1 MKTFLDAGVLIAAY
15 RGQPAIRKRA
25 LEILDESDREFVT
38 SDFVRLEIIPK
49 AVYHKRQD
57 EVAFYELIFSKAIS
71 VTTSPELFDRA
82 LREAK
87 QCGLNAVDA
96 LHAAAAKAEG
106 CPELYTT
113 ERTEKPLFRVTGLS
127 VKSLA

>member
-82 LREAK
+82 LRVAK
-87 QCGLNAVDA
+87 QRPSCRGS
-96 LHAAAAKAEG
+96 KG
-106 CPELYTT
+106 
-113 ERTEKPLFRVTGLS
+113 
-127 VKSLA
+127 